1 MRASSCANTTTRLA
15 RSVNRSNMMI
25 APSFSVRLSPCWPG
39 PSPTSLTLVGRA
51 LSCLVPYSW
60 QAPLSA
66 TRIYGARLDRQRV
79 ASGYNPRSTARYSP
93 LPVAFSLLPRDPP
106 DRAPTRAD
114 TLLAWPGTASALGET
129 CSPRAQMTAT
139 HGAGWGLPAGAEE
152 SRSRSRIFTQI
163 THEPS
168 HTPRVPLP
176 GLGHGC

>member
-66 TRIYGARLDRQRV
+66 TRMYGARLDRQRV

-129 CSPRAQMTAT
+129 CSPRAQRR
-139 HGAGWGLPAGAEE
+139 GSPDAGGLPAGPDDSGSE
-152 SRSRSRIFTQI
+152 RRPN
-163 THEPS
+163 THIRREPS
-168 HTPRVPLP
+168 RTPPAPLP
-176 GLGHGC
+176 RRGRGY